1 MSPVATATCPECGSP
16 NDNRGNCV
24 NVNCETA
31 AKQAT
36 RRAVG
41 DTRKSAAP
49 AAFTASGRVD

>member
-1 MSPVATATCPECGSP
+1 MSPVSTCPDCGSP
-16 NDNRGNCV
+16 QNAQGICV

-31 AKQAT
+31 ASQAT

-41 DTRKSAAP
+41 DTRKSASP